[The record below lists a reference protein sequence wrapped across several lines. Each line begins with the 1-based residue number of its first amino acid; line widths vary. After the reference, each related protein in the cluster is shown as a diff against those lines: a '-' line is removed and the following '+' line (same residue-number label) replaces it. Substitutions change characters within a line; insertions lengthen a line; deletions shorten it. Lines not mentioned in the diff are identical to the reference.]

1 VTEGGAGA
9 VDALIPLKRLD
20 RAKSRLA
27 DVLDPTQRV
36 RLMQA
41 LVERT
46 VREAQAS
53 QAVGRI
59 WLVTSDPKGR
69 AIASDLGI
77 GLVDDQGLPWNDALA
92 SAISE
97 VVSAEAVLIL
107 SADLPLVAA
116 DEIDDFVRRLDS
128 NGLGI
133 ARAVDAGTNAV
144 VMRPAGS
151 VRTCFGDEGSAAKHA
166 QLAGAAG
173 LPAVIADIPGLAL
186 DLDSPEDLEEATR
199 RGLPA
204 AISAALS
211 P

>member
-53 QAVGRI
+53 QTVGRI
-59 WLVTSDPKGR
+59 WLVTSDPKGQ

-92 SAISE
+92 SAITE

-116 DEIDDFVRRLDS
+116 GEIDDFVRRLDS